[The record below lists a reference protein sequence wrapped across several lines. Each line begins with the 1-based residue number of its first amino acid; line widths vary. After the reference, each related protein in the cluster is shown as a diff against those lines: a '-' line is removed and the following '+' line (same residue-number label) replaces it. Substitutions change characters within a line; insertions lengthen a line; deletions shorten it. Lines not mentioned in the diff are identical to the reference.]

1 MRFPQKALKI
11 IRPEQNKGEEL
22 DQNKKNTFLN
32 SKKRKRVAG
41 EIEAAFEKLHG
52 SVYSKGQFYENEF
65 FIRSD
70 YALVVLSGDDEILVS
85 FADHTRPSYAAFY
98 ALILDDIED
107 TNLFICED
115 YKTDKDG
122 SMIISEAERSS
133 TGAIIWGEKERYY
146 DMLKQKVKK
155 IVIRKQK
162 KDKI

>member
-1 MRFPQKALKI
+1 L
-11 IRPEQNKGEEL
+11 EH
-22 DQNKKNTFLN
+22 NKKFASQN
-32 SKKRKRVAG
+32 SRKRKRIAK

-70 YALVVLSGDDEILVS
+70 YALVIFNRDDEILVS

-98 ALILDDIED
+98 ALVLDDIED
-107 TNLFICED
+107 TDLFICED
-115 YKTDKDG
+115 YKTDENG
-122 SMIISEAERSS
+122 SMIINESNRRS
-133 TGAIIWGEKERYY
+133 TGAIIWGEKEGYY

>member
-1 MRFPQKALKI
+1 M
-11 IRPEQNKGEEL
+11 EH
-22 DQNKKNTFLN
+22 NKKISSQK
-32 SKKRKRVAG
+32 SKKLKRIAK

-70 YALVVLSGDDEILVS
+70 YALVVLNRDDEILIS

-98 ALILDDIED
+98 ALVLDGIED
-107 TNLFICED
+107 TDIFICED
-115 YKTDKDG
+115 YKTDENG
-122 SMIISEAERSS
+122 SMIIAEENRSS
-133 TGAIIWGEKERYY
+133 TGAVIWGEKEGYY

-155 IVIRKQK
+155 IVIRKEK

>member
-1 MRFPQKALKI
+1 MEKNIKI
-11 IRPEQNKGEEL
+11 SSQN
-22 DQNKKNTFLN
+22 
-32 SKKRKRVAG
+32 SRKRKSIAK

-70 YALVVLSGDDEILVS
+70 YALVILNRDDEILIS

-98 ALILDDIED
+98 ALVLDDIED
-107 TNLFICED
+107 IDLFICED
-115 YKTDKDG
+115 YKTDENG
-122 SMIISEAERSS
+122 SMIITESNRKS
-133 TGAIIWGEKERYY
+133 TGAVIWGEKERYY

-162 KDKI
+162 RDKT

>member
-1 MRFPQKALKI
+1 M
-11 IRPEQNKGEEL
+11 EH
-22 DQNKKNTFLN
+22 NKKISSQK
-32 SKKRKRVAG
+32 SKKLKRIAR

-70 YALVVLSGDDEILVS
+70 YALVVLNRDDEILIS

-98 ALILDDIED
+98 ALVLDGIED
-107 TNLFICED
+107 TDIFICED
-115 YKTDKDG
+115 YKTDENG
-122 SMIISEAERSS
+122 SMIIAEENRSS
-133 TGAIIWGEKERYY
+133 TGAVIWGEKEGYY

-155 IVIRKQK
+155 IVIRKEK

>member
-1 MRFPQKALKI
+1 VRLLNL
-11 IRPEQNKGEEL
+11 E
-22 DQNKKNTFLN
+22 KNTKI
-32 SKKRKRVAG
+32 SSQESRKRKRIAK

-70 YALVVLSGDDEILVS
+70 YALVILNRDDEILIS

-98 ALILDDIED
+98 ALVLDDIED
-107 TNLFICED
+107 TDLFICED
-115 YKTDKDG
+115 YKTDENG
-122 SMIISEAERSS
+122 SMIITESSRSS
-133 TGAIIWGEKERYY
+133 TGAIIWGDKERYY
-146 DMLKQKVKK
+146 DMLKEKVKK

>member
-1 MRFPQKALKI
+1 M
-11 IRPEQNKGEEL
+11 E
-22 DQNKKNTFLN
+22 KNTKI
-32 SKKRKRVAG
+32 SSRESRKRKRIAR
-41 EIEAAFEKLHG
+41 EIEAAFETLHG

-85 FADHTRPSYAAFY
+85 FADHTRPSYSAFY
-98 ALILDDIED
+98 ALVLDDIEGAD
-107 TNLFICED
+107 LFICED
-115 YKTDKDG
+115 YKTDENG
-122 SMIISEAERSS
+122 SMIISEAKGSS

>member
-1 MRFPQKALKI
+1 M
-11 IRPEQNKGEEL
+11 EH
-22 DQNKKNTFLN
+22 NKKKSFQGNR
-32 SKKRKRVAG
+32 KRKRIAK

-70 YALVVLSGDDEILVS
+70 YALVILNRDDEILVS

-107 TNLFICED
+107 TDLFICED
-115 YKTDKDG
+115 YKTDESG
-122 SMIISEAERSS
+122 SMIITESSRSS
-133 TGAIIWGEKERYY
+133 TGAVIWGEKERYY

-155 IVIRKQK
+155 VVIRKQK
-162 KDKI
+162 KDKK

>member
-1 MRFPQKALKI
+1 L
-11 IRPEQNKGEEL
+11 EH
-22 DQNKKNTFLN
+22 NKKISSQK
-32 SKKRKRVAG
+32 SKKLKRIAK

-70 YALVVLSGDDEILVS
+70 YALVVLNRDDEILIS

-98 ALILDDIED
+98 ALVLDGIED
-107 TNLFICED
+107 TDIFICED
-115 YKTDKDG
+115 YKTDENG
-122 SMIISEAERSS
+122 SMIIAEENRSS
-133 TGAIIWGEKERYY
+133 TGAVIWGEKEGYY

-155 IVIRKQK
+155 IVIRKEK

>member
-1 MRFPQKALKI
+1 M
-11 IRPEQNKGEEL
+11 EH
-22 DQNKKNTFLN
+22 NKKM
-32 SKKRKRVAG
+32 SSQKSRKRKRIAK

-52 SVYSKGQFYENEF
+52 SVYSKGQFHGNEF

-70 YALVVLSGDDEILVS
+70 YALVVLNRDDEILVS

-107 TNLFICED
+107 TDLFICED
-115 YKTDKDG
+115 YKTDENG
-122 SMIISEAERSS
+122 SMIIAEENRTS
-133 TGAIIWGEKERYY
+133 TGAVIWGEKERYY
-146 DMLKQKVKK
+146 DMLKQKVNK

>member
-1 MRFPQKALKI
+1 L
-11 IRPEQNKGEEL
+11 EH
-22 DQNKKNTFLN
+22 NKKISSQK
-32 SKKRKRVAG
+32 SKKLKRIAR

-70 YALVVLSGDDEILVS
+70 YALVVLNRDDEILIS

-98 ALILDDIED
+98 ALVLDGIED
-107 TNLFICED
+107 TDIFICED
-115 YKTDKDG
+115 YKTDENG
-122 SMIISEAERSS
+122 SMIIAEENRSS
-133 TGAIIWGEKERYY
+133 TGAVIWGEKEGYY

-155 IVIRKQK
+155 IVIRKEK

>member
-1 MRFPQKALKI
+1 LNI
-11 IRPEQNKGEEL
+11 TRPVKTSGADLEH
-22 DQNKKNTFLN
+22 NKKKSFQGNR
-32 SKKRKRVAG
+32 KRKRIAK

-70 YALVVLSGDDEILVS
+70 YALVILNRDDEILVS

-107 TNLFICED
+107 TDLFICED
-115 YKTDKDG
+115 YKTDESG
-122 SMIISEAERSS
+122 SMIITESSRSS
-133 TGAIIWGEKERYY
+133 TGAVIWGEKERYY

-155 IVIRKQK
+155 VVIRKQK
-162 KDKI
+162 KDKK